1 MEARRR
7 AGLLLVS
14 GRLWLI
20 CVDWVTSAAGPLCPP
35 IFAVKADI
43 ADGQLGHNRTSGITL
58 DCEICFRDK
67 LPSRDGVGDRRGRS
81 QCANDHLRLALI

>member
-1 MEARRR
+1 MRK
-7 AGLLLVS
+7 GLLWVI
-14 GRLWLI
+14 R
-20 CVDWVTSAAGPLCPP
+20 VDWVTSAAGPLCPP

-43 ADGQLGHNRTSGITL
+43 ADGQLGHNRTSGITP
-58 DCEICFRDK
+58 DFEICFRDK

>member
-1 MEARRR
+1 MSQMGHLRRLGDIR
-7 AGLLLVS
+7 G
-14 GRLWLI
+14 W
-20 CVDWVTSAAGPLCPP
+20 SALPP
-35 IFAVKADI
+35 IFAAKADI
-43 ADGQLGHNRTSGITL
+43 ADGQLCHNRTSGIPP